1 MQGSFSMTN
10 ETQPGVIDPTLVD
23 KVHAMIPKSTWPAV
37 IKGVVSNIVD
47 NMPGSVVE
55 QLTGSYC
62 DFEEAEN
69 ILLSYYQDES
79 RADGKE
85 LITDFFGILGA
96 ENVLYYLDSLQLD
109 KLADHLNNKPSTED
123 VISET
128 GEG

>member
-1 MQGSFSMTN
+1 MTN
-10 ETQPGVIDPTLVD
+10 ESTNLIDLDLVD
-23 KVHAMIPKSTWPAV
+23 KVHAMIPQVTWLVV
-37 IKGVVSNIVD
+37 IKGLVSYIVD
-47 NMPGSVVE
+47 NMPGSVIE
-55 QLTGSYC
+55 QLTGSC
-62 DFEEAEN
+62 SDFEEAEK

-85 LITDFFGILGA
+85 LITDSFGILGA

-123 VISET
+123 GIPET

>member
-1 MQGSFSMTN
+1 MRGSFSMAN
-10 ETQPGVIDPTLVD
+10 ETQPGVIDLNLVD
-23 KVHAMIPKSTWPAV
+23 KVHAMIPKSTWPVV

-69 ILLSYYQDES
+69 VLLSYYQDES